1 MVAFFGPD
9 TFVITSFSFLEV
21 VVLCIG
27 NPFFNNYIFI
37 TQHHYTILCESLVL
51 RFFFISRTY
60 ISHITTSIQLKN
72 SMMFGGFIEILRTF
86 AVVQKLKKAMKGLDL
101 KTVLAAVALLGTVCN
116 AASQEKADG
125 RGALAAPQVEVDA
138 NGLFTVEDC
147 PTVYDRFNI
156 VFHVSDY
163 VISSADIL
171 WDGVECQTVS
181 FDNDNDCVTR
191 MAVHYL
197 DANFDG
203 YLDILLGA
211 GTNREYSALLLWN
224 EEENMFV
231 RATNDGFSIF
241 NGDFFY
247 NPERMVVY
255 RRTSSCYAETTYT
268 MMVWQGSDLQSEETF
283 LIITD
288 ESYYDD
294 YHVTHCYTVRNY
306 YSDEDIISTDDP
318 SRFDGDWTQWAIK
331 SVTSP

>member
-1 MVAFFGPD
+1 MVAFFGPH

-27 NPFFNNYIFI
+27 NPFFNNYTFI
-37 TQHHYTILCESLVL
+37 TQHHCTILCESLVL
-51 RFFFISRTY
+51 RFFFISLTY
-60 ISHITTSIQLKN
+60 TSHTTSSCQLKN

-181 FDNDNDCVTR
+181 FDADNDCVTR

-211 GTNREYSALLLWN
+211 GTNREYSALLLWD

-231 RATNDGFSIF
+231 RATNDGFVIF

-247 NPERMVVY
+247 EPERMTVY
-255 RRTSSCYAETTYT
+255 RRTSSSYAETTYT

-283 LIITD
+283 LIIGD
-288 ESYYDD
+288 KSRYDD
-294 YHVTHCYTVRNY
+294 YHVTHRYTVRGY
-306 YSDEDIISTDDP
+306 YSDEEIISTDDP
-318 SRFDGDWTQWAIK
+318 ASFEGLWNEWAIK
-331 SVTSP
+331 KLME